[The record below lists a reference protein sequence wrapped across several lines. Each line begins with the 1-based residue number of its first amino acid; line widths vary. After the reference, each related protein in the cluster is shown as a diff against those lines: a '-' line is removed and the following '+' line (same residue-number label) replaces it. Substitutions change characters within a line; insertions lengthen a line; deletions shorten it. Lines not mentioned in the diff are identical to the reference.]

1 MVASLSGI
9 TERGRQTGAHARRP
23 QCPSTAAISASAAW
37 AAEDGRRGGRDAL
50 FDRRRRRF
58 EHAKS
63 ERERRRRKSDET
75 AEAEGAVPPPPF
87 RCSLACYN
95 VNVTQQREREKER
108 ERETDRP
115 RAYEA
120 AILAPSFLYYS
131 TP

>member
-1 MVASLSGI
+1 M
-9 TERGRQTGAHARRP
+9 
-23 QCPSTAAISASAAW
+23 
-37 AAEDGRRGGRDAL
+37 

-95 VNVTQQREREKER
+95 VNVTQQRER
-108 ERETDRP
+108 DMS
-115 RAYEA
+115 RAEQA
-120 AILAPSFLYYS
+120 AILAPSFLFS